1 MNRQTIRVLGA
12 ALLVVVCVVGVVS
25 CAKLRGRGAAKAPPA
40 AVTAPATPV
49 SVVTAMRGAIKD
61 AIVATGTVAAI
72 HEVNVMPEGAGRVTA
87 VYADLGE
94 RVSQGSLLVRLDV
107 DLLSAQVRQADANV
121 AAARARLSQAKDTV
135 DLTDSTKTI
144 SVEQA
149 RKQVEQAQTQLAK
162 AQTGAQTVET
172 SVNNQIAQARLGVQS
187 AQTQLTDIRRGA
199 RDQQR
204 KQALAQV
211 DAAQAN
217 YDFAKNQYEVKK
229 RLYTQGAASGT
240 EFGSAMSEY
249 QAARAQLEQA
259 RQAQSLTE
267 EGPTGE
273 QIHLGE
279 LQVDRAQEQL
289 RLAEAQRDQIAL
301 AHNDVELAQRAVRLA
316 QDQVDLAR
324 AGKGEVKV
332 RRGDVDAAAA
342 GVKMAAA
349 SRDLASTSLS
359 KSSVYSPISGLVSA
373 RLTEPGEYAN
383 PAMPVFRLVDISR
396 VYVNAVLS
404 EADITRISRG
414 QQAAITL
421 KGTAGA
427 SFVGQ
432 VVDITPSAIPNQRN
446 FIVRI
451 LVDNQGQVLRPG
463 MSADVRITVGE
474 NSAAVLVP
482 RDCVVEDRQERLVY
496 AVVDGKIEVRKVRLG
511 AEEASRVEIAQGVKE
526 GDLLVAAGQTDLA
539 NGQAVKPIQREAGKA
554 AG

>member
-25 CAKLRGRGAAKAPPA
+25 CAKRRGRGAAKAPPA
-40 AVTAPATPV
+40 AATAVPPATPV
-49 SVVTAMRGAIKD
+49 SVVTAMRGGIKD

-72 HEVNVMPEGAGRVTA
+72 HEVNVMPEGAGRVTT
-87 VYADLGE
+87 VTADLGD
-94 RVSQGSLLVRLDV
+94 RVSRGSLLVRLDI
-107 DLLSAQVRQADANV
+107 DLISAQVRQADANI
-121 AAARARLSQAKDTV
+121 AAARARLTQARDTV
-135 DLTDSTKTI
+135 DLTDSTNTI
-144 SVEQA
+144 SVQQA
-149 RKQVEQAQTQLAK
+149 RKQVEQAQTQVAK
-162 AQTGAQTVET
+162 AQTGAQTTET
-172 SVNNQIAQARLGVQS
+172 AVNNQIAQARLGVQS
-187 AQTQLTDIRRGA
+187 AQTQLADIRRGA

-204 KQALAQV
+204 RQAVAQV
-211 DAAQAN
+211 DAAQAD

-240 EFGSAMSEY
+240 EFGSAMSQY
-249 QAARAQLEQA
+249 QASRAQLELA
-259 RQAQSLTE
+259 RQAQSLTA
-267 EGPTGE
+267 EGATGE
-273 QIHLGE
+273 QIRLAE

-289 RLAEAQRDQIAL
+289 HLAEAQRDQIAL
-301 AHNDVELAQRAVRLA
+301 AHQDVELAQRQVRLA

-324 AGKGEVKV
+324 AGKGEVKI
-332 RRGDVDAAAA
+332 RRGDVEAAAA
-342 GVKMAAA
+342 GVKLAAA
-349 SRDLASTSLS
+349 SRDLASTTLS
-359 KSSVYSPISGLVSA
+359 KSSVYAPISGLVSA

-404 EADITRISRG
+404 EADITRVSRG

-427 SFVGQ
+427 RFVGQ

-463 MSADVRITVGE
+463 MSANVRITVGE
-474 NSAAVLVP
+474 NSSAILVP

-496 AVVDGKIEVRKVRLG
+496 AVVNGKIEVRKVRLG
-511 AEEASRVEIAQGVKE
+511 AEEAGRVEIAQGVKE
-526 GDLLVAAGQTDLA
+526 GDLLVAAGQTNLA
-539 NGQAVKPIQREAGKA
+539 NGQVVKPIQRSVK
-554 AG
+554 